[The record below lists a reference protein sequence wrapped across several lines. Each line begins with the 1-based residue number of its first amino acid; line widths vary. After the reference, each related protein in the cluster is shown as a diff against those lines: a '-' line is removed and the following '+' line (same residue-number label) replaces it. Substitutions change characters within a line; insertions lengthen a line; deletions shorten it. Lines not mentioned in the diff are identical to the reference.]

1 MASAGQNYDTRGVFG
16 ESRQAMR
23 ETGTRQAPAT
33 LSEDLLDHYA
43 EGWIER
49 GRLAAARQAEWR
61 EAVRNRL
68 PALVSLLV
76 ERFEVTRITLFGSFA
91 RGSAVPGSDI
101 DLLVDGLSDDRLIE
115 ATVAAER
122 LFSPLPITVDLV
134 PVHRARSAVR
144 ERAEQEGECL
154 YD

>member
-1 MASAGQNYDTRGVFG
+1 
-16 ESRQAMR
+16 MR
-23 ETGTRQAPAT
+23 ESDIRRVPAA
-33 LSEDLLDHYA
+33 LSEELLDTYA
-43 EGWIER
+43 KGWLER

-61 EAVRNRL
+61 ESVRNRL

-76 ERFEVTRITLFGSFA
+76 ERFAVTRITLFGSFA

-115 ATVAAER
+115 ATVEAER
-122 LFSPLPITVDLV
+122 LFAPLPITVDLV

-144 ERAEQEGECL
+144 ERAEQEGETL